1 MNQELERFN
10 SLIEG
15 TSKVI
20 ANPSKSLKETMG
32 VKNVTSALIVSAG
45 AISSTCT
52 PLGISIIGEIGKL
65 FFRKKREQE
74 EKDRMY
80 QEVIRK
86 QQAAINKQR
95 EINRQLEEELRKAER
110 TNEANQ
116 EKIEDLEQQIENL
129 EEVIDLLNQQ
139 AEQFEEAA

>member
-1 MNQELERFN
+1 MNQELEKFN

-32 VKNVTSALIVSAG
+32 VKNVTSALIVSAD
-45 AISSTCT
+45 AISSICI
-52 PLGISIIGEIGKL
+52 PISVAVIKIIEQG

-110 TNEANQ
+110 TNETNQ
-116 EKIEDLEQQIENL
+116 EKIEDLEQQIDNL
-129 EEVIDLLNQQ
+129 EEVIDLLGQQ
-139 AEQFEEAA
+139 AEQFENAA